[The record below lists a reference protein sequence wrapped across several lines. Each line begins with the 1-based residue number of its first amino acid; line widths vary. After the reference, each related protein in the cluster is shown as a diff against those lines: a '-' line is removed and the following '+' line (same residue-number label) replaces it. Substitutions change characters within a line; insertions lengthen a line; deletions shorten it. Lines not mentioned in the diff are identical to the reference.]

1 MDISYIIFIYLII
14 LITVTLVFYH
24 LNKNL
29 IKSLIVGLIISQ
41 ISLLII
47 RSPNNVDTR
56 YSFIDSYKA
65 FYYLIML
72 LTPLIVYIFALYM
85 AMSVY

>member
-14 LITVTLVFYH
+14 LITVTLLFYH